1 MECKSEGE
9 AVSKA
14 MFFAECN
21 PSASLAPVSV
31 GHREMHWHAVYTMAR
46 HERRVANDLAQRQLN
61 SFLPTYRT
69 VHRWKDRRK
78 ELELALFPSYVF
90 VQAQRH
96 ERPQILQVPSVV
108 NIVSFDGQ
116 PAVIPDSEIE
126 VLRQGLE
133 GEMGLQPHP
142 YLKVG
147 KRVRIHSGPMA
158 GQQGI
163 LIRRRDHCRVVLS
176 IDSIMRS
183 VSVEV
188 DATDIEPVY

>member
-1 MECKSEGE
+1 
-9 AVSKA
+9 
-14 MFFAECN
+14 MFSSTFITEDSRTPSGLSVAESC
-21 PSASLAPVSV
+21 AAP
-31 GHREMHWHAVYTMAR
+31 WLAVYTMSR
-46 HERRVANDLAQRQLN
+46 HEKRVAWDLSQRHLT

-90 VQAQRH
+90 VQAQRKD
-96 ERPQILQVPSVV
+96 RLQILQVPSVV

-116 PAVIPDSEIE
+116 PAVIPDAEIE
-126 VLRQGLE
+126 ALRRGLD
-133 GEMGLQPHP
+133 GDVRLQPHP

-158 GQQGI
+158 GQEGI
-163 LIRRRDHCRVVLS
+163 LTRRKDRCRVVLS
-176 IDSIMRS
+176 IDFIMRS

-188 DATDIEPVY
+188 DACDIEPAR